1 VSALSQALYHDSP
14 EVRSAAITA
23 LTGLDTDEAWAAVVA
38 TLTHPDQATALAALA
53 AIRRAG
59 RRRAVPAMLAVLQ
72 LHSGGTRNH
81 DLKREII
88 EDMRRMGA
96 TEAVPVLK
104 KIASRRFAFGRKV
117 RELRDLARQAVAE
130 LRAAQDADGEK
141 VRT

>member
-1 VSALSQALYHDSP
+1 
-14 EVRSAAITA
+14 
-23 LTGLDTDEAWAAVVA
+23 
-38 TLTHPDQATALAALA
+38 
-53 AIRRAG
+53 
-59 RRRAVPAMLAVLQ
+59 MLAGLQ